1 MNERYKTM
9 LAVRNASVLGLPP
22 VALTIISPPL
32 HGKTETKKIFLSR
45 HDDCFELTAM
55 SDTALGDELVERRNA
70 RVLILDDPLNWEA
83 RDLVN
88 AIRYFKNLQGG
99 EITTP
104 RKTRFK
110 RDNIAVPARIHT
122 IVLMHSKQWNLVQTY
137 YMLTGFEERSLICW
151 SAHTREMLRK
161 ISDFYLQRNGSDPLP
176 YFVTGNFT
184 LLPAARTLTEEERE
198 WIQARSLPVQSVSSI
213 ARAIDEDSFRDIR
226 DYLASNASRTMFIEE
241 VEFV

>member
-1 MNERYKTM
+1 MNERFKTM

-22 VALTIISPPL
+22 IALTIISPPL

-55 SDTALGDELVERRNA
+55 SDTAMGEELIERQFA

-83 RDLVN
+83 RDLIN

-104 RKTRFK
+104 RKTKFK
-110 RDNIAVPARIHT
+110 RDNIAVPACIHT

-151 SAHTREMLRK
+151 STHTRETLSK
-161 ISDFYLQRNGSDPLP
+161 ISDFYLQRNGDDPLP
-176 YFVTGNFT
+176 YFVTGNFM
-184 LLPAARTLTEEERE
+184 LLPKARHLTHDERE
-198 WIQARSLPVQSVSSI
+198 WIQKQSLPRQSVSSI
-213 ARAIDEDSFRDIR
+213 ARAIDEESFLSIR
-226 DYLASNASRTMFIEE
+226 DYIASNSNRKMYIEE
-241 VEFV
+241 IEFV